1 MVNAS
6 AIAFNALG
14 DPTRRLIFEKLR
26 GKKLAVS
33 EITAG
38 LLVSRPAVSQHLKV
52 LKEAKLIEMYKK
64 GTKSICQINDEGVSA
79 MRSYLD
85 QFWSEAL
92 ASFKQVAEDLEK
104 TTKI

>member
-38 LLVSRPAVSQHLKV
+38 LLVSQPAVSQHLKE
-52 LKEAKLIEMYKK
+52 LKETKLIEMYKK
-64 GTKSICQINDEGVSA
+64 GTQSICQINDEGVLA

-85 QFWSEAL
+85 LFWSEAL
-92 ASFKQVAEDLEK
+92 ASFKQVAEEIEK
-104 TTKI
+104 TTL